1 MAKILGKF
9 IRILCQQRIP
19 THHGDPSF
27 VILPACSR
35 RVPPP
40 THHHNTRLLPSWR
53 GSSSPLPPPLI
64 PPQEKNQEK
73 KASFPPQQRGVA
85 EIPAAEADRAQTR
98 GAPAEARGNPEV
110 TGPRERERERERE
123 RHEPHPDGGPA
134 EGNSGCPPAGAVRS
148 VGPRPPHQ
156 CVRLYP
162 EGE

>member
-110 TGPRERERERERE
+110 TGPRERERERER
-123 RHEPHPDGGPA
+123 HEPHPDGGPA